1 MGSFKEVRMSD
12 PIVAGTRPEVLELEP
27 GRTYWW
33 CRCGRSKDQPWCD
46 GSHQGTGIEPIDF
59 TVETHKNYA
68 LCKCK
73 KTAESPFC
81 DGTHSSL

>member
-1 MGSFKEVRMSD
+1 MSD
-12 PIVAGTRPEVLELEP
+12 PIVADTRPEVLELEP
-27 GRTYWW
+27 GRTYHW

-46 GSHQGTGIEPIDF
+46 GSHQGTGIEPIEF

-73 KTAESPFC
+73 KTAKSPFC

>member
-1 MGSFKEVRMSD
+1 MSD
-12 PIVAGTRPEVLELEP
+12 PIVADTRPELLELEP
-27 GRTYWW
+27 GRTYHW

-46 GSHQGTGIEPIDF
+46 GSHQGTGIEPIEF

>member
-1 MGSFKEVRMSD
+1 MSD
-12 PIVAGTRPEVLELEP
+12 PIVADTRPEVLELEP
-27 GRTYWW
+27 GRTYHW

-46 GSHQGTGIEPIDF
+46 GSHQGTGIEPIEF

>member
-1 MGSFKEVRMSD
+1 MSD
-12 PIVAGTRPEVLELEP
+12 PIVAGTRPEVLEHEP

-46 GSHQGTGIEPIDF
+46 GSHQGTGIEPIEF
-59 TVETHKNYA
+59 TVETRKNYA